1 MILVILKWKDPKNCK
16 MTPPTIKHGKVH
28 VSYWENLQFTGA
40 GTNRHLFAPYYQ
52 CFKILI
58 GIHSMQAW
66 RATTKYGVTKKKK
79 KKKIKSKKSYLE
91 RT

>member
-1 MILVILKWKDPKNCK
+1 
-16 MTPPTIKHGKVH
+16 
-28 VSYWENLQFTGA
+28 
-40 GTNRHLFAPYYQ
+40 
-52 CFKILI
+52 
-58 GIHSMQAW
+58 MQAW